1 MIFERI
7 YRMRDEVWGMIRQN
21 VADHLV
27 KGKDLVITPE
37 WARRSI
43 HVLDLADRSARQ
55 GKALKVEY
63 A

>member
-1 MIFERI
+1 
-7 YRMRDEVWGMIRQN
+7 MRDEVWGMIRRN

-37 WARRSI
+37 WARMPI
-43 HVLDLADRSARQ
+43 HVLDLADRNARK
-55 GKALKVEY
+55 GKALKVKY